1 MNRFFYTI
9 TAALLLPTLAGAQK
23 PADAHPDLS
32 GLWLF
37 SISLPQTALKKEV
50 NGKVEIN
57 RIDAS
62 GRRTVRSDVSGA
74 LPSTPAPSYKPEFQ
88 AKVKHLWEKIG
99 RASCRE

>member
-1 MNRFFYTI
+1 MNRFFYAI
-9 TAALLLPTLAGAQK
+9 TAALLLPALAGAQK
-23 PADAHPDLS
+23 PVDAHPDLS

-62 GRRTVRSDVSGA
+62 GRRTVM
-74 LPSTPAPSYKPEFQ
+74 K
-88 AKVKHLWEKIG
+88 
-99 RASCRE
+99 